1 MAKHT
6 KLKIVSDACCRAT
19 GRREGL
25 PNSVLGKSACGFL
38 ILDENDNILD
48 QRALYLGECTVPQ
61 AEYAGLIFALD
72 SAVEYCRYNIDVWM
86 DSELV
91 IRQMNG
97 DYCIR
102 SPQVKKWFD
111 EVKKMELRFLGNIKY
126 FHHDRG
132 TFWARQADKL
142 ANAEYSRLH
151 SG

>member
-1 MAKHT
+1 MAKYNT
-6 KLKIVSDACCRAT
+6 IKIVSDACCRVPNRPEAT
-19 GRREGL
+19 FHMAR
-25 PNSVLGKSACGFL
+25 GKSACGVL
-38 ILDENDNILD
+38 LLDEQNNIID
-48 QRALYLGECTVPQ
+48 QRTRYLGECTVPE

-72 SAVEYCRYNIDVWM
+72 AAVEFGRNNVEVWM

-102 SPQVKKWFD
+102 SPNIKLWFD
-111 EVKKMELRFLGNIKY
+111 EVKKLERRFLGSIRY

-142 ANAEYSRLH
+142 ANGEYSRVH
-151 SG
+151 AG